1 MDLGPDGVGVARKPV
16 GQKARKQPELW
27 LAVLVTPDA
36 TGVCVL
42 GELCPRFTR
51 LCRWKRVD
59 RFVLLGEQSQ
69 EKI

>member
-51 LCRWKRVD
+51 L
-59 RFVLLGEQSQ
+59 
-69 EKI
+69 